1 MNGTVFEWGPGD
13 IFVVPSW
20 ASVDHE
26 AFEQSDHFIV
36 SDRPVLEAFRL
47 FKAEELSEQQAA
59 GEVFE
64 PR

>member
-20 ASVDHE
+20 ASVDH
-26 AFEQSDHFIV
+26 AALEQADHFVV
-36 SDRPVLEAFRL
+36 SDRPVIEAFRL
-47 FKAEELSEQQAA
+47 FKAEQLPEQQAA
-59 GEVFE
+59 GEVFQ